1 MLHKTFTGSGIRLA
15 TTSKKHCRK
24 LLDVTF
30 TLNPNVHIQKQ
41 FERLMR
47 FYDTIHRKLQLDI
60 WCQHKT
66 ASLRAVVPAAVH
78 QTGGATAMVDV
89 SSCVP
94 VVNNTYER
102 RKILI

>member
-1 MLHKTFTGSGIRLA
+1 M
-15 TTSKKHCRK
+15 
-24 LLDVTF
+24 
-30 TLNPNVHIQKQ
+30 KQ
-41 FERLMR
+41 LMR
-47 FYDTIHRKLQLDI
+47 FYDTVHRKLQLDI

-94 VVNNTYER
+94 VVNNTYEK